1 MSFLCTNM
9 KKFINF
15 IFIIAVVLIFVIS
28 LVVTN
33 LLKEEGDTVLIYH
46 NSELFKSVPISQN
59 SEINVGNTNTV
70 VIENGYAYMKSASCP
85 DKTCVHTGKIK
96 DTSRDIICLPNKV
109 RVEVTKKSAI
119 DAVSG

>member
-15 IFIIAVVLIFVIS
+15 IFIIAILLIFVIS
-28 LVVTN
+28 LVVTS
-33 LLKEEGDTVLIYH
+33 LLKEDGDTVLIYH
-46 NSELFKSVPISQN
+46 NSELIESVPITDDC
-59 SEINVGNTNTV
+59 EINVGNTNTV
-70 VIENGYAYMKSASCP
+70 VIENGYVYMKAADCP

-96 DTSRDIICLPNKV
+96 DNSRAIICLPNKV